1 MGIWNKN
8 EQYLQQHKNISV
20 LIQQTFARLVHWKQ
34 QNIMVTHSS
43 ILVWRIPRIAVH
55 GITKSQTQ
63 LSDFP
68 FLSVWNVKKL
78 WI

>member
-43 ILVWRIPRIAVH
+43 ILVWRIPRITVH